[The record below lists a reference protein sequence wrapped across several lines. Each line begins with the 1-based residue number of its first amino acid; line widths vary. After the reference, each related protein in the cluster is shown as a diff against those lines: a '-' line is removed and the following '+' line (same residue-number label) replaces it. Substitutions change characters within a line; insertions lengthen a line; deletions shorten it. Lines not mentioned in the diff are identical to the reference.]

1 MTRVRYSRQNIPAL
15 FVHLG
20 KACVQ
25 RVSISYVVILR
36 ILQISIDPELP
47 SGLLKMWAHCQYPA
61 LNCQINYRLIC
72 EYLLSFLTV
81 ITTIHL
87 TAYDVSFQDL

>member
-20 KACVQ
+20 KACVH
-25 RVSISYVVILR
+25 RVSISYVVIPR

-47 SGLLKMWAHCQYPA
+47 SELLRMWVHCQYPA
-61 LNCQINYRLIC
+61 LNCQINYGIIC
-72 EYLLSFLTV
+72 EYLLRFRT
-81 ITTIHL
+81 HL
-87 TAYDVSFQDL
+87 